1 MWRPVAALA
10 AIVAVALAA
19 VGLTFSTS
27 TSAPADFR
35 FVNGT
40 EPKTLDPSLMNGE
53 PEMRVATAI
62 FEGLTRRDAKTLRP
76 VPGVA
81 ESWEVSDDGLTWTFH
96 LRPDARWSDG
106 RPVTAG
112 DFVYAWRRLL
122 DPATGAE
129 YAYFLHGLEGAR
141 AYNRGGAAAAPRFGV
156 DRGVFAPDPRTLVVE
171 LEAPVPYFLEL
182 TSFFSTLPVPRWAVE
197 AHGDR
202 WFLPGRIVGNGPF
215 LLESWRVGDRI
226 RLVRNPGYWGADE
239 VGLESV
245 DVLSLEHPTT
255 ALNLY
260 LSGEIDWLP
269 SLYPPELVDVL
280 RDRPDFYSGPGM
292 IVYFYRLNVN
302 RPPLDDPRVRQA
314 IGLAIDRREITDE
327 VLRLGQIPAVGM
339 VPPGMPGYAPP
350 ESGLGFDV
358 ERARALLAEAGF
370 PGGTGIPELGILY
383 NTHELHRQIAEV
395 IADQLRRNLG
405 LRVRAYNQEWQSYI
419 ASTRALDYDIA
430 RAGWTGDYLDPNTF
444 LDLFVTDAGNN
455 NTGWGEPDYDALI
468 AAASNVARASGDPA
482 ALLAAAPDP
491 DVLRASLAPLRD
503 ELTPERRAEQLR
515 ALRLEL
521 LRQAETI
528 LVARG
533 FPVIPIYFYVASG
546 LVRPGVEGF
555 HSELTLP
562 DGSRAANL
570 QDLHPLRDIRVERPG
585 H

>member
-1 MWRPVAALA
+1 
-10 AIVAVALAA
+10 
-19 VGLTFSTS
+19 
-27 TSAPADFR
+27 
-35 FVNGT
+35 
-40 EPKTLDPSLMNGE
+40 
-53 PEMRVATAI
+53 
-62 FEGLTRRDAKTLRP
+62 
-76 VPGVA
+76 
-81 ESWEVSDDGLTWTFH
+81 
-96 LRPDARWSDG
+96 
-106 RPVTAG
+106 
-112 DFVYAWRRLL
+112 
-122 DPATGAE
+122 PATGAE